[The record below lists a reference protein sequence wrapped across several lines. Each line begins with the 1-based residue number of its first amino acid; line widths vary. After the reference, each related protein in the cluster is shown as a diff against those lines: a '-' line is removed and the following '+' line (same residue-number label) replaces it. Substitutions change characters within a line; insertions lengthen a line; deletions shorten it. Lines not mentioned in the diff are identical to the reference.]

1 MLKVYQYLTYLFNA
15 FLIIGLALSLYEY
28 YIDKMDYNWIAI
40 PINLLILYVLIST
53 LYFVRKTQKAYAPS
67 PKDLVKTGLSE
78 TNSRLD
84 RYITISNLI
93 VGLGLTFFA
102 LYILLYYPIN
112 PITLEELLRLSTLV
126 IIGVYGI
133 LKINYS
139 IRFLKLI
146 KR

>member
-28 YIDKMDYNWIAI
+28 FIDRMDYNWTAI
-40 PINLLILYVLIST
+40 PINLLILYVLVST
-53 LYFVRKTQKAYAPS
+53 LYFVRKTQKAYALS
-67 PKDLVKTGLSE
+67 PEDLVKIAPSE

-84 RYITISNLI
+84 KYITVSNLI
-93 VGLGLTFFA
+93 VGLGLTLFA

-126 IIGVYGI
+126 AIGVYGI
-133 LKINYS
+133 LKINYAV
-139 IRFLKLI
+139 RFLKLI
-146 KR
+146 IR